1 MLQLMNRN
9 FEELETRTQQKLEVN
24 LCTLIERK
32 PFLRGKIEDTKLEEF
47 LEKNNDLYAK
57 TTESTLIKTY

>member
-1 MLQLMNRN
+1 MLHLLNRN

-32 PFLRGKIEDTKLEEF
+32 PFLRGNIEDTKLEKF
-47 LEKNNDLYAK
+47 YEKNNDLYAK